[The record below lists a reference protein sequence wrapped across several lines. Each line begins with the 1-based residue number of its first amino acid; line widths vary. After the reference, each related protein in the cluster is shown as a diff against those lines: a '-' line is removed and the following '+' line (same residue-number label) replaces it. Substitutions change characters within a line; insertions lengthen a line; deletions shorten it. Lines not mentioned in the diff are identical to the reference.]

1 MATPKEHIE
10 KIKEQLSDE
19 LYSKDVRLL
28 MDLIQVI
35 NEFQS
40 SSRS

>member
-1 MATPKEHIE
+1 MATPREHIE
-10 KIKEQLSDE
+10 KIKKQLSDE
-19 LYSKDVRLL
+19 LYSKDVRFL
-28 MDLIQVI
+28 MNIIQVI